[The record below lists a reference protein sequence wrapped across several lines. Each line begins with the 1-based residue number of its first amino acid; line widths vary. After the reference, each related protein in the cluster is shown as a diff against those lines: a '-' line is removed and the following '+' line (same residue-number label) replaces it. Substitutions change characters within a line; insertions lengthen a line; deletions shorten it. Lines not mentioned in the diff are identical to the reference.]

1 MLPAEGGGPLVASH
15 STRWGSGTR
24 LQQLL
29 HLVLS
34 WRASL
39 GSFWHVFDFQEN
51 EWRIIRIM
59 GIIPC
64 KFPFGMNLRE
74 SSGFFLDLFV
84 SNLLA
89 FLPVW
94 TCDSHAH
101 GWLKRITNVA
111 RISARVEAVKGTSGC
126 FLKWW
131 YPQNTPK

>member
-1 MLPAEGGGPLVASH
+1 MGLRDSTSATFAPGFVLEGEP
-15 STRWGSGTR
+15 WK
-24 LQQLL
+24 LL
-29 HLVLS
+29 
-34 WRASL
+34 AC
-39 GSFWHVFDFQEN
+39 FDFEEN

-64 KFPFGMNLRE
+64 KFPFGMNLHE

-84 SNLLA
+84 SNLLS